1 MKNKYFWSSEPLR
14 FEPPF
19 LRYGLF
25 NPNQVTSKKLAISSP
40 GAFYGTFLLNG
51 SPGAFLALL
60 IINYVLIHL
69 QEISNQFTWSL
80 FWHFL
85 KKIKKK
91 IFAKY

>member
-1 MKNKYFWSSEPLR
+1 MALFCLMVHLEP
-14 FEPPF
+14 
-19 LRYGLF
+19 
-25 NPNQVTSKKLAISSP
+25 
-40 GAFYGTFLLNG
+40 
-51 SPGAFLALL
+51 FLALL

-91 IFAKY
+91 FFLLNINLHKEKIKVKFSQIFWMIISPPRK